1 MEKRGL
7 KIGTYDT
14 VVDGQWLLTGLV
26 FSDPVQVTDY
36 VEVPGRRKGPLDL
49 TASLTDGDP
58 TYESR
63 TLTATFE
70 SSEGSRLERENRIE
84 VMTNRLNGWKWDITL
99 PDDNKHYIVGRVS
112 VSKLY
117 NDTAHASVQVTAICE
132 PWRYKNEETKVVLIG
147 ATEVQTATLYNN
159 GRLMT
164 QPHLTVTGGDV
175 LLAMGGLNWA
185 LSPGNYVLPDLLL
198 PQGGKTIT
206 YSGAGTLTFTYREGI
221 L

>member
-7 KIGTYDT
+7 KIGAYDT
-14 VVDGQWLLTGLV
+14 VLNGQWLLTGLT

-84 VMTNRLNGWKWDITL
+84 AMTNSLNGWKWHIKL
-99 PDDNKHYIVGRVS
+99 PDDDKHYIVGRVS

-117 NDTAHASVQVTAICE
+117 NDMAHASVLVTAICE
-132 PWRYKNEETKVVLIG
+132 PWRYNNEETKVVLVST
-147 ATEVQTATLYNN
+147 TEEQTVTLHNS
-159 GRLMT
+159 GRLMV
-164 QPHLTVTGGDV
+164 QPHIAVTGSDV
-175 LLAMGGLNWA
+175 SLAVDGNRWA
-185 LSPGNYVLPDLLL
+185 LSPGNYALPDLLL
-198 PQGGKTIT
+198 PQGGKAIT
-206 YSGAGTLTFTYREGI
+206 YSGVGTLTFTYREGI